1 MKKLIALILASAV
14 CLGAFAACGK
24 SEEPAPA
31 DAPSAADQAAGQ
43 PADEQPAAGQPADEQ
58 PAAEQPADEQPA
70 AEEPA
75 EEPADTPSEEPVPEA
90 PAEETPAASGFEG
103 TEIPADGV
111 IRTAAELGKV
121 LTDGDA
127 AGTYTVDAAE
137 LDMSGI
143 RYGSLG
149 REGAPFTGTFD
160 FGGPGVE
167 EVAKTAGEIEAALE
181 AAGIDCIVDDREER
195 PGVKFKDADLIG
207 FPVRVVVGAKGL
219 ASGGVEVKRRDE
231 DKSKT
236 RVVPPGEALE
246 AIRAALGE

>member
-14 CLGAFAACGK
+14 CLGAFAACGQ

-31 DAPSAADQAAGQ
+31 DAPSAADQAAEQ
-43 PADEQPAAGQPADEQ
+43 PAD
-58 PAAEQPADEQPA
+58 EQPADEQPA

-75 EEPADTPSEEPVPEA
+75 EEPADTPSEEPAPEA
-90 PAEETPAASGFEG
+90 PAEEAPAASGFEG
-103 TEIPADGV
+103 TEIPADSV

-160 FGGPGVE
+160 FGGC
-167 EVAKTAGEIEAALE
+167 TL
-181 AAGIDCIVDDREER
+181 
-195 PGVKFKDADLIG
+195 
-207 FPVRVVVGAKGL
+207 KGL
-219 ASGGVEVKRRDE
+219 YQPLFLYTSGAE
-231 DKSKT
+231 
-236 RVVPPGEALE
+236 
-246 AIRAALGE
+246 I